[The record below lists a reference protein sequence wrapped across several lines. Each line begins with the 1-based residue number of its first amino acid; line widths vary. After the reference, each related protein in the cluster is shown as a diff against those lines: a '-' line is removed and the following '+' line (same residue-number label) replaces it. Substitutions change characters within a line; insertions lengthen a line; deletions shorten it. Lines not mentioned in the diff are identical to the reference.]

1 MLIKR
6 CPGLQ
11 SWHCAVSTNA
21 CYIIKQ
27 LHIVCD
33 ASKSLQ
39 KFLRASTFLFE
50 VVAVFDYE
58 DYEIFLS
65 VSYSGNSVYVKKHWF
80 LNL

>member
-1 MLIKR
+1 MR
-6 CPGLQ
+6 CLE
-11 SWHCAVSTNA
+11 
-21 CYIIKQ
+21 
-27 LHIVCD
+27 
-33 ASKSLQ
+33 SLQ
-39 KFLRASTFLFE
+39 KFLRVSTFLFE